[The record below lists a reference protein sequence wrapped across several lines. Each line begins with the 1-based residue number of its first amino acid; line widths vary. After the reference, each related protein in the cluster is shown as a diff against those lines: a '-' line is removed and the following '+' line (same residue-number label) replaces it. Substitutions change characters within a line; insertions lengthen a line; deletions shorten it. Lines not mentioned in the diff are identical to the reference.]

1 MLSAAAKSRRREG
14 ALGAVA
20 STIASS
26 DEQHARSANFG
37 DQLARGAF
45 SGGDFDYEN
54 ALKSPQVVK
63 FSAARAWTGTVTGR
77 GIESSKCLNYD
88 GAASSKT
95 DPLASHPPVG
105 PGRPW
110 RSPHPLEEFLPRM

>member
-1 MLSAAAKSRRREG
+1 MKMR
-14 ALGAVA
+14 
-20 STIASS
+20 
-26 DEQHARSANFG
+26 
-37 DQLARGAF
+37 
-45 SGGDFDYEN
+45 
-54 ALKSPQVVK
+54 LKAPQIVK
-63 FSAARAWTGTVTGR
+63 FSAARAWTGAVTWR

-110 RSPHPLEEFLPRM
+110 RSPQSNPHAEIMSLNRTHDSDLSSPTHPRSSPTRPIGAPFSPACPIGSKRRWQCRRE